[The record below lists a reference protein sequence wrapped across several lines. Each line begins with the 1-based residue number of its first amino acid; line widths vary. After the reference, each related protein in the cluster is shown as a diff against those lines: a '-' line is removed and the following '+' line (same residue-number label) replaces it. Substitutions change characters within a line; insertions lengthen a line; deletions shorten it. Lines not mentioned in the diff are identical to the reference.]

1 MKLSAKSK
9 LSTLVVG
16 FVTALALAACAAPPP
31 AAPSTGGESNIAV
44 KDAWARPAMAGMM
57 HAGHGD
63 MNKPDTAASGPVSA
77 AYMVIENTGT
87 APDRLIA
94 AEGDVAEK
102 IELHQTKPK
111 DGMMVMEMVQ
121 GGIEVPAKGS
131 VVLKPGDYHIMLI
144 GVKQDLSVGKTFKLN
159 LKFQSGKE
167 IPVELTV
174 REP

>member
-1 MKLSAKSK
+1 MKLIAG
-9 LSTLVVG
+9 LA
-16 FVTALALAACAAPPP
+16 TALALVACAAPPP
-31 AAPSTGGESNIAV
+31 AAPAPSGQSNIVV
-44 KDAWARPAMAGMM
+44 KDAWARPAKAGMM

-87 APDRLIA
+87 AADRLIA

-102 IELHQTKPK
+102 IELHQTKSK

-121 GGIEVPAKGS
+121 GGIEIPAGGS

-144 GVKQDLSVGKTFKLN
+144 GVKQDLSVGKKFTLN
-159 LKFQSGKE
+159 LKFQSGKSV
-167 IPVELTV
+167 PVELTV